1 MPLREL
7 QAEIDWKR
15 KAILLPIVVVVLAKL
30 GPFGTYSDLHF
41 TQRLAYWGTAILG
54 ISVPMNLAILQVL
67 RSPALAKLRVWQRIL
82 IGTGIGSVPGTIM
95 VVGIERVFRPTYTGM
110 PALFDLFIAVWMIAV
125 IVAMVDFR
133 AYLVRDV
140 EDRQARPAEPA
151 FPDEQAPRV
160 PAAAAE
166 PAAAPAPAPVPE
178 TVPFL
183 RRLPPEIGQDVV
195 SLTMQDHYVQVRTTK
210 GNCVLLL
217 RMSDAVD
224 ELRDYG
230 GGRIHRSH
238 WIAYS
243 QIERL
248 ERRGSGYVA
257 TMSTGEQLPVS
268 RTYQGRLKAVMAGRA
283 SATSS

>member
-15 KAILLPIVVVVLAKL
+15 KAILLPIAVVVLAKL

-67 RSPALAKLRVWQRIL
+67 RSPALAKLRVWQRLL

-133 AYLVRDV
+133 AYLVRDA
-140 EDRQARPAEPA
+140 EDRQTRPAEPA
-151 FPDEQAPRV
+151 FPDEQALQV
-160 PAAAAE
+160 PASAAE
-166 PAAAPAPAPVPE
+166 AADNPAPMLE

-238 WIAYS
+238 WVAYS

-248 ERRGSGYVA
+248 DRRGSGYVA
-257 TMSTGEQLPVS
+257 TMTTGEQLPVS
-268 RTYQGRLKAVMAGRA
+268 RTYQGRLKAIIAGRSSETA
-283 SATSS
+283 S